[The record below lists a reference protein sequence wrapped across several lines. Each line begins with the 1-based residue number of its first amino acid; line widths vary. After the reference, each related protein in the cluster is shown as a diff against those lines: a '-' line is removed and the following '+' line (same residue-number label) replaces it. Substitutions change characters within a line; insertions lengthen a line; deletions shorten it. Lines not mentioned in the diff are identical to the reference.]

1 MPNYVQNRLEF
12 FGNPQQIQD
21 ILERIKSEKYG
32 IGTMDFNKIIPRP
45 ESLDIEAGSKT
56 YRGLEAYK
64 GFIAL
69 YIHGRDAADA
79 LRALEN
85 IPLESE
91 ELFLRQRTDIRRDEW
106 ELGKTAW
113 QNMQKYGAPT
123 WYEWSTRNWGTKW
136 NACGYEEGVDYS
148 GCADFGFETAWSA
161 PHPVLQE
168 LSEMYPD
175 VTIEHQWA
183 DEAIGTNCGKRE
195 YLGGEVIDEFFPE
208 GIRAA
213 EFAMEVWE
221 YTPAELGLAKNSTG
235 TAYVNIEDEGY
246 LSMELFGKPALFSHC
261 QVMPEDIPEGLY
273 CYDLRCSDDNQTFIA
288 IEPTAEMNFG
298 GTVITKE
305 PLDFGTQ
312 GYIALTEGN
321 EPVLSEDAF
330 SLAEYM
336 RGGLGQENTQQFGG
350 MQL

>member
-136 NACGYEEGVDYS
+136 NA
-148 GCADFGFETAWSA
+148 
-161 PHPVLQE
+161 
-168 LSEMYPD
+168 
-175 VTIEHQWA
+175 
-183 DEAIGTNCGKRE
+183 
-195 YLGGEVIDEFFPE
+195 
-208 GIRAA
+208 
-213 EFAMEVWE
+213 
-221 YTPAELGLAKNSTG
+221 
-235 TAYVNIEDEGY
+235 
-246 LSMELFGKPALFSHC
+246 
-261 QVMPEDIPEGLY
+261 
-273 CYDLRCSDDNQTFIA
+273 
-288 IEPTAEMNFG
+288 
-298 GTVITKE
+298 
-305 PLDFGTQ
+305 
-312 GYIALTEGN
+312 
-321 EPVLSEDAF
+321 
-330 SLAEYM
+330 
-336 RGGLGQENTQQFGG
+336 
-350 MQL
+350 